1 MKYIYIV
8 VIFGLSPVLNK
19 VSELKKKE
27 DNIIIITVTIKTII
41 IQVKFQV
48 KKSNW
53 EKNTK
58 KKIYKIPKKK
68 NNLMNAKHTG
78 SGFSLY
84 YAERAK
90 ADISL

>member
-48 KKSNW
+48 KKSN
-53 EKNTK
+53 
-58 KKIYKIPKKK
+58 
-68 NNLMNAKHTG
+68 
-78 SGFSLY
+78 
-84 YAERAK
+84 
-90 ADISL
+90 